1 MRGFHF
7 LTIMF
12 SVVKYLAVLMC
23 LVYVLLGAGL
33 IWGSRDVFTVPSRYS
48 LPMGSILIA
57 YGLFRGYRIYL
68 KYFVKS

>member
-1 MRGFHF
+1 
-7 LTIMF
+7 MF
-12 SVVKYLAVLMC
+12 SVIKYFEVLMC
-23 LVYVLLGAGL
+23 VVYVLLGSAM
-33 IWGSRDVFTVPSRYS
+33 IWGPMELFHAPSKYT